1 MQFVMIARAS
11 QNTSMEQIFPYIKP
25 EAVQSW
31 EFYSSGL
38 IRSMHYIADMSGVVF
53 LWEAP
58 SLEVVNEAIAKLPMK
73 QNNILNFEVIPL
85 APYTGIE
92 ELFAK

>member
-1 MQFVMIARAS
+1 
-11 QNTSMEQIFPYIKP
+11 
-25 EAVQSW
+25 
-31 EFYSSGL
+31 
-38 IRSMHYIADMSGVVF
+38 MSGVVF

-73 QNNILNFEVIPL
+73 QNNLLNFEVIPL

-92 ELFAK
+92 ALFAK

>member
-1 MQFVMIARAS
+1 MQFMMIARAS
-11 QNTSMEQIFPYIKP
+11 QGTPIEQIMPYIKP

-31 EFYSSGL
+31 ELYSQGL
-38 IRSMHYIADMSGVVF
+38 IRSTHYIADMSGVVF

-58 SLEVVNEAIAKLPMK
+58 SLEAVNAAIDKLPMK
-73 QNNILNFEVIPL
+73 QAGILNFEVLPL
-85 APYTGIE
+85 IPYTGFG